1 MLDYGNQKL
10 AQIGQ
15 FRFWC
20 QKVLPAVYD
29 DSLSYYELLAKVI
42 EKLNEVITLVN
53 GETDSWESIIQAVQ
67 ELQEEFQEF
76 IDGGFEEYYEDLLR
90 AWIDDNMQSIIARSV
105 KNVYFGITQDGH
117 FVAYIPDCWRELHFD
132 TGYDPTVD
140 TFGRL
145 ILRWDVDESFERVDQ
160 TPEERS

>member
-42 EKLNEVITLVN
+42 EKLNEVIDLVN
-53 GETDSWESIIQAVQ
+53 GETDSWESIIKAVE
-67 ELQEEFQEF
+67 ELQEEFQDF
-76 IDGGFEEYYEDLLR
+76 IDGGFEEYYEDLLIT
-90 AWIDDNMQSIIARSV
+90 WIDANMQTIIGRSI

-117 FVAYIPDCWRELHFD
+117 FVAYIPDSWQELNFD
-132 TGYDPTVD
+132 TGYDPTLD

-145 ILRWDVDESFERVDQ
+145 ILRWDVNESFESVDQ
-160 TPEERS
+160 TPEGRS